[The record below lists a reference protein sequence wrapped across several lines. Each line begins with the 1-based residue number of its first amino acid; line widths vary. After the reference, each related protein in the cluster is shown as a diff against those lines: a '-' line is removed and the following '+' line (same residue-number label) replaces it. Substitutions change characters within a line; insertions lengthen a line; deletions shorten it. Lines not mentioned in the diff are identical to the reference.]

1 MSEQAPPGV
10 PEGAAVPAEAGLT
23 PEAVEAVLAD
33 FRAWLLQ
40 AVAAPAGNGEA
51 VAAPPAGPAEA
62 VDLHTLLGQFVAL
75 RHEVNLQT
83 RATRAQQEQ
92 TAEALRQFGQAVA
105 LAQQRKEGPADPDEA
120 VRPLLKVLLDLHDAL
135 SLAGRQVQRVESVLL
150 PGLDQLA
157 TVAAP
162 LLPAQAW
169 PARTDVKL
177 PFLLRLFGG
186 RSVLEARAAAD
197 QAAQEEANEAA
208 RQQEAERR
216 RQVEQAAARARE
228 LVGSVVTGYTMSV
241 QRLERALQQYG
252 LEPIPCIGRP
262 FDPEVMEAVEV
273 VAEPGR
279 LSSEVTEEVRRGY
292 LWRGRV
298 FRYAQ
303 VKVAR
308 PER

>member
-1 MSEQAPPGV
+1 
-10 PEGAAVPAEAGLT
+10 
-23 PEAVEAVLAD
+23 VLAD
-33 FRAWLLQ
+33 FRAWLRQ
-40 AVAAPAGNGEA
+40 ATALPSDNGE
-51 VAAPPAGPAEA
+51 PPAAGTAEP

-92 TAEALRQFGQAVA
+92 TAEALRQLGGAVDVLRQGLQAPVA
-105 LAQQRKEGPADPDEA
+105 RSGDPEDLL
-120 VRPLLKVLLDLHDAL
+120 RPLLKTLLDLHDAL
-135 SLAGRQVQRVESVLL
+135 SLAGREVPRVEAALL
-150 PGLDQLA
+150 PALDQLA
-157 TVAAP
+157 AGGGEAAP
-162 LLPAQAW
+162 PAESAP
-169 PARTDVKL
+169 PAEVEL
-177 PFLLRLFGG
+177 PFMARLFGG
-186 RSVLEARAAAD
+186 GAAVRRALAAG
-197 QAAQEEANEAA
+197 
-208 RQQEAERR
+208 R
-216 RQVEQAAARARE
+216 EQAAARRSEAAARAE
-228 LVGSVVTGYTMSV
+228 EEARQRREEGEQAAARVRQLVTSVVTGYTMSV

-252 LEPIPCIGRP
+252 LEPIPCVGRP

-279 LSSEVTEEVRRGY
+279 SSTEVTEEVRRGY